1 MPGPCIHHTFEAQ
14 AALTPD
20 AVAAA
25 WDGGT
30 FTYREL
36 DQRANQFAHLLTAEG
51 IGPERLVGVIME
63 PSPRLLVTMLGIWK
77 AGGVYLPVDP
87 SLPRDVAEAMLTD
100 AGAVLVVRDAQITV
114 APPGLPVRD
123 ADRLD
128 LSGQP
133 ATAPQTA
140 LHPANLAYCVFTS
153 GSTGKPKRVAVQHDS
168 FVNHASSLRA
178 ELRLEPTDRVLQS
191 TAIAFDAA
199 LEEIWPAW
207 AAGAAVV
214 MPDKRQF
221 TSVEFTD
228 LINRLAVTMVS
239 LPSAY
244 WHQWVD
250 DLTAGLVRLPACL
263 RIVFIGG
270 DKIHVDKLAAWYR
283 IPGAEKVDWVS
294 DYGPTETS
302 ISVALHRPDGV
313 DASHPDPDA
322 YALVPIGRSFAGAAL
337 YVLDDGLRPVPD
349 DEPGDLWVG
358 GPPVS
363 RGYHANPVATAERY
377 LPDPQGLPGSRMYR
391 TGDRA
396 SRRPDGTLVFLGRSD
411 RQVKIRGYRVE
422 PGQVESAV
430 LHCAG
435 VKDAVVIAVE
445 DPPFG
450 SRLVAYVEAEAGVS
464 EAAIRADA
472 AGRLH
477 EAMVPQTFVFLE
489 RIPRSPL
496 NGKVARS
503 RLPATAPRQGGR
515 TARADDA
522 GAAGMSTLERV
533 LATLVGDVLD
543 GPPVSRDEDFF
554 AAGGDSLRGL
564 RLLSRVTE
572 VTGVA
577 LTFAQLRAAANVAG
591 IAAAVKQEHGRNVAD
606 AAVVPSGGHGD
617 RPPAS
622 RGQRALW
629 FVDQVHRGK
638 PTYAIPVC
646 YRIRG
651 PLDLDRLDAA
661 LTAIVARHEALRTV
675 LEYQDGELR
684 QRIRPASPVHTALSV
699 AADFDEA
706 FRLAELEAGRPFDLA
721 TGPLLRSACF
731 RVSAEEHLW
740 LVNVHHAVFDA
751 WSLAVFWREFGALY
765 TGRPLPEPTIQYA
778 DYAAWQERW
787 LLSPEADRQRAYWRT
802 QLAGDLPA
810 AEVGSASGAGKRVGT
825 EGFAVE
831 LPRAAVDPAALQR
844 VAGMCGTTDFAVL
857 LAAFFATLRRT
868 GGVEETVVGVPMA
881 CRNRPGTEELI
892 GYLVNT
898 VPLRMRFTEDMSFRE
913 LIARTD
919 EALAGALTHQEL
931 PFAELV
937 EGLRRSGGAGENPL
951 FQAIFAMQSTPL
963 DGFGDIEGLDIAE
976 RFVHSRTAK
985 VALTWTVR
993 QDAAGVAG
1001 EIEYAADRF
1010 DQASARRWQDT
1021 LLALLAAGLADPGA
1035 PVDGLPVPQ
1044 SGQAAGSGPRTARR

>member
-1 MPGPCIHHTFEAQ
+1 MPGSCIHHVFEAQ
-14 AALTPD
+14 ATLTPD

-30 FTYREL
+30 FSYREL
-36 DQRANQFAHLLTAEG
+36 DRRANRFAHLLTAEG
-51 IGPERLVGVIME
+51 IGPERLVGVIMG

-77 AGGVYLPVDP
+77 AGGVYVPVDP
-87 SLPRDVAEAMLTD
+87 SLPRDVAESMLTE
-100 AGAVLVVRDAQITV
+100 AGAVLLVRDGQSTA
-114 APPGLPVRD
+114 APPGLPVLD

-128 LSGQP
+128 LSDQP
-133 ATAPQTA
+133 TTAPEPA
-140 LHPANLAYCVFTS
+140 LHPAGLAYCVFTS

-168 FVNHASSLRA
+168 FANHAPSLRD
-178 ELRLEPTDRVLQS
+178 ELRLKPTDRVLQS

-199 LEEIWPAW
+199 LEEILPAW
-207 AAGAAVV
+207 AAGGAVV

-221 TSVEFTD
+221 TSVEFTG
-228 LINRLAVTMVS
+228 LIDRLGVTMVS

-250 DLTAGLVRLPACL
+250 DLTAGLVTLPACL

-283 IPGAEKVDWVS
+283 VPGAEKVDWIS
-294 DYGPTETS
+294 DYGPTETT

-313 DASHPDPDA
+313 DPSDSDPDA
-322 YALVPIGRSFAGAAL
+322 YALVPIGHSFAGAAL
-337 YVLDDGLRPVPD
+337 YVLDDRLQPVPD
-349 DEPGDLWVG
+349 GEPGDLWVG

-363 RGYHANPVATAERY
+363 RGYHANPVVTAERY
-377 LPDPQGLPGSRMYR
+377 LPDPQGLPGARMYR

-435 VKDAVVIAVE
+435 VKDAVVVAVE

-450 SRLVAYVEAEAGVS
+450 SRLVAYVEAEATVS

-477 EAMVPQTFVFLE
+477 EAMVPQTFVLLE

-503 RLPATAPRQGGR
+503 QLPPVAPTRAGRPGLSDGAGG
-515 TARADDA
+515 
-522 GAAGMSTLERV
+522 AGMSTLERV
-533 LATLVGDVLD
+533 LSTLVGDALD
-543 GPPVSRDEDFF
+543 GPPVGRDEDFF

-577 LTFAQLRAAANVAG
+577 LTFAQLRAAPHVAG
-591 IAAAVKQEHGRNVAD
+591 IAAAVKQEHGRHVVD
-606 AAVVPSGGHGD
+606 AVVLPSGSRAD
-617 RPPAS
+617 RYPAS

-629 FVDQVHRGK
+629 FVDQIHRGS

-661 LTAIVARHEALRTV
+661 LTEIVARHEALRTV
-675 LEYQDGELR
+675 LEYQDGKLR
-684 QRIRPASPVHTALSV
+684 QRIRAASPVHSVLTGTA
-699 AADFDEA
+699 DIDEA
-706 FRLAELEAGRPFDLA
+706 SRLAESEAGRPFDLV
-721 TGPLLRSACF
+721 TGPLLRSAVF
-731 RVSAEEHLW
+731 RVDAEEHLW
-740 LVNVHHAVFDA
+740 LLNVHHAVFDA

-765 TGRPLPEPTIQYA
+765 TGRPLPEPTTQYA

-787 LLSPEADRQRAYWRT
+787 LRSPEADTQRAYWRA
-802 QLAGDLPA
+802 QLAGHQPA
-810 AEVGSASGAGKRVGT
+810 AGPGTAPEAGKRVGT
-825 EGFAVE
+825 AGFAVQ
-831 LPRAAVDPAALQR
+831 LPPAAVDPAALRR
-844 VAGMCGTTDFAVL
+844 VAGTCGTTASAVL
-857 LAAFFATLRRT
+857 LAAFFAALRRT

-898 VPLRMRFTEDMSFRE
+898 VPVRMRFTQGMSFRG

-931 PFAELV
+931 PFAEMVGELS
-937 EGLRRSGGAGENPL
+937 RAGGAGENPL

-963 DGFGDIEGLDIAE
+963 DGFGDLEGLEVAE
-976 RFVHSRTAK
+976 RFVHSGTAK

-993 QDAAGVAG
+993 EDAAGVAS
-1001 EIEYAADRF
+1001 ELEYAADRF
-1010 DQASARRWQDT
+1010 DQASAGRWRDT

-1035 PVDGLPVPQ
+1035 SIDDLPV
-1044 SGQAAGSGPRTARR
+1044 

>member
-1 MPGPCIHHTFEAQ
+1 MPGPCIQHLFEAQ

-36 DQRANQFAHLLTAEG
+36 DQRANQFANLVAAEG
-51 IGPERLVGVIME
+51 IGPERLVGVVME

-77 AGGVYLPVDP
+77 AGGVYVPVDP
-87 SLPRDVAEAMLTD
+87 SLPRDVAEGMLTD
-100 AGAVLVVRDAQITV
+100 AGTVLLVRDGQITV
-114 APPGLPVRD
+114 APPGLPVMD

-128 LSGQP
+128 LSDQP
-133 ATAPQTA
+133 TTAPEPA
-140 LHPANLAYCVFTS
+140 LHPENLAYCVFTS
-153 GSTGKPKRVAVQHDS
+153 GSTGKPKRVAVQHAS
-168 FVNHASSLRA
+168 FANHAPSLRD

-199 LEEIWPAW
+199 LEEILPAW

-214 MPDKRQF
+214 MPGKRQF

-250 DLTAGLVRLPACL
+250 DLAAGLVGLPACL

-283 IPGAEKVDWVS
+283 IPGAEKVDWIS
-294 DYGPTETS
+294 DYGPTETT

-313 DASHPDPDA
+313 DASDPDPDA
-322 YALVPIGRSFAGAAL
+322 YALVPIGQSFAGAAL
-337 YVLDDGLRPVPD
+337 YILDDDLRPLPD

-363 RGYHANPVATAERY
+363 RGYHGNPVATAERY
-377 LPDPQGLPGSRMYR
+377 LPDPRGLPGSRMYR

-435 VKDAVVIAVE
+435 VKDAVVVAVE

-477 EAMVPQTFVFLE
+477 EAMVPQTFVLLE

-503 RLPATAPRQGGR
+503 QLPPVAPTQAGR
-515 TARADDA
+515 TGQADDA
-522 GAAGMSTLERV
+522 GGAGMSTLERV

-543 GPPVSRDEDFF
+543 GPPSNRDENFF

-577 LTFAQLRAAANVAG
+577 LTFAQLRAAPNVAG
-591 IAAAVKQEHGRNVAD
+591 IAAAVKQEHSHNVAD
-606 AAVVPSGGHGD
+606 TVVLPSGVRGD
-617 RPPAS
+617 RHPAS

-629 FVDQVHRGK
+629 FVDQIHRGS

-661 LTAIVARHEALRTV
+661 LTAIVTRHEALRTV

-684 QRIRPASPVHTALSV
+684 QRIQTASPVHTALTV
-699 AADFDEA
+699 ASDFDEA

-731 RVSAEEHLW
+731 RVNAEEHLW
-740 LVNVHHAVFDA
+740 LVDVHHAMFDA

-765 TGRPLPEPTIQYA
+765 TGRPLPEPTTQYA

-787 LLSPEADRQRAYWRT
+787 LRSPEADRQRAYWRA

-810 AEVGSASGAGKRVGT
+810 TELGSAPETGKRVGT

-831 LPRAAVDPAALQR
+831 LPPTAIDPTALQR
-844 VAGMCGTTDFAVL
+844 VVGTYGTTAFAVL

-881 CRNRPGTEELI
+881 CRNRPGTEEVI

-898 VPLRMRFTEDMSFRE
+898 VPLRMHFTEGMSFRE

-919 EALAGALTHQEL
+919 EALSGALTNQEL

-937 EGLRRSGGAGENPL
+937 EGLTRTGGAGENPL

-993 QDAAGVAG
+993 QDAAGVAS

-1010 DQASARRWQDT
+1010 DQASARHWRET
-1021 LLALLAAGLADPGA
+1021 LLALLAAGLAGPGT
-1035 PVDGLPVPQ
+1035 PIDELPVPKPDRPT
-1044 SGQAAGSGPRTARR
+1044 APAPRTIRR